1 MVDWRTLGEVP
12 DSEDEDDFNS
22 PTTEDLPA
30 TDVAEQ
36 PTFEL
41 LKASP
46 VPPTENDIW
55 DVPSSPGSYHEHRSP
70 KAVRSDLS
78 RPRPQTTGLPTKENP
93 NDVGL
98 EERISDAHTQGTG
111 PLAGEHHDSSTQSVE
126 GLPKLDSP
134 GLRRQNNDRGIE
146 HGGLRARDVWDI
158 PSSAEAE
165 AARISAPKPQSESNS
180 PSHHQTRVAASS
192 PLSSPR
198 MSSQDLPSIEQL
210 VGGALRY
217 EEQAQRSPPVK
228 VGTAALKKTV
238 YDPPPSPSRSVTV
251 VTPGPSRN
259 RPEGAPTPMHSQIL
273 GHDTEQEEARLIAA
287 RYERSLRARKPEQMR
302 PYAMEMAR
310 FNRDWT
316 KSGMRPI
323 RFAYAGD
330 GRSRQKRAAS
340 EETDFEPESQGSNNR
355 IEDGQT
361 AESGSTMEGLM
372 ATGPSSSP
380 MQTSPLDHRG
390 GPSSL
395 VSSQAETEHTSLD
408 DEELPTVLQLAK
420 QQQSHSSKKDK
431 ARRQQQLASRST
443 IAKRRRIVNPLDSSP
458 MRPATPQVTVRR
470 DSPDP
475 IGLPESPG
483 GSPTLPPGSP
493 LREVSAAMERAT
505 ALDTADPFASDSDV
519 EETGSKAL
527 SAHNTSDEDP
537 GSSSDSPGSR
547 SNAVDQNR
555 SRIRGVLPA
564 SWLRIDQQ
572 TGRAKIQ
579 KKIQRPLNRSADWE
593 NRRGVAHRR
602 QADGNVVHDKFLFSE
617 SEDEAPPTESR
628 PTTDAIFHNQTRL
641 ALQPVAN
648 PPAIEIASSDDGSSV
663 MEEDHIDHMASGRK
677 RQMKLTEA
685 FAKTAKRPKTNTHPA
700 VSTTKRNNQA
710 KTSSARSKARST
722 THGTQR
728 APKIRSH
735 KPKLGDGSRIEGF
748 ARTRR
753 PAHHLSILD
762 VIKPDAPQ
770 FLKVAARTAKSRL
783 DQGRTSPTRKRI
795 QLATRQDHLDA
806 ADVLGD
812 WRRGGIKPRASV
824 TAARPSRR
832 SQPGMQ
838 PQARPPQTVQT
849 TSSTQSC
856 SLSTAAP
863 RKLTKHLSNGGHVR
877 YRAQESSLLEATQPP
892 GRQQNPAFQ
901 PAEIQTEGTHADTV
915 GFQVGKK
922 LLDRLYKRRRGAP
935 TVASTITEI
944 DRPKVACHPSVRRR
958 KQLRP
963 QQLDL
968 EEPQYSHVHDPVAS
982 PRPLSPEPEV
992 VAQNAEG
999 PKLLGLGPYGTTYTH
1014 HFEVFHLK
1022 PGIYFHN
1029 STVIGSGVMETIL
1042 HTDYSRKPQD
1052 SRPRAVLVFDRQ
1064 TLRWGPWNAQVSSEI
1079 GVVLDYVSDKIDK
1092 PAAPD
1097 DLATPTSVC
1106 AADHLL
1112 AYIMDSITF
1121 DSETDVSSFLART
1134 VEILPGFIEGL
1145 PDNPTQNL
1153 VELFQVCDRVSLF
1166 VFVALRMSCV
1176 DATLLSY
1183 QIQLEGV
1190 LKSLTTS
1197 TAKLL
1202 TKTLSNELRET
1213 YQKLNNVRARER
1225 GLRNDD
1231 LAAHSWT
1238 LMLRILHNASI
1249 PKAGFWE
1256 VVQKVLLPPDLTTST
1271 RVGPYERAWEAF
1283 FILLPLTDFTDSGVV
1298 VRSPRL
1304 HVASDGWSLPQRLL
1318 NRVYQL
1324 YKDNPRQSP
1333 GFNNYCRALVA
1344 RCHCLVRDWGWR
1356 KSSGIVGVM
1365 FDFFGSQNL
1374 EHLRNE
1380 EIYSSPRFLEN
1391 LHQAPSLEV
1400 KPEDPCFHI
1409 FLKLLALSIQKLK
1422 EDGSTKDIRNLVAR
1436 TLPNH
1441 SRQYSK
1447 EQNIHER
1454 DLAALRNHHDLLV
1467 TLYWAAPLD
1476 LRPNVDL
1483 LERLVAPT
1491 SSHKEACLINL
1502 RAWNQLARFVISTGV
1517 NTETS
1522 EIKESFGPFRRWRD
1536 TLFRHMVQQLDTV
1549 ASDIQ
1554 QQLVN
1559 MPTEVSK
1566 SVSPEMIDAMIRMN
1580 KASILDIIHASMAA
1594 SLDVMKHS
1602 PDLDSA
1608 QFALSTAQLH
1618 RVFSS
1623 FTVSPPEMSWGV
1635 LRTALA
1641 TLDSF
1646 LCRLD
1651 VFQEARESQQSE
1663 SQIFNQALGGGAL
1676 DLLDETVASGYFKMA
1691 RCILASAAVK
1701 DTNAWGAMDRF
1712 QCTEQAIQLGAR
1724 LAVKFINAGFMA
1736 LPDLFKTGKYRLF
1749 EESLHNLG
1757 LEQRK
1762 FSTLFVTTLLKH
1774 DFDDFR
1780 NVGFT
1785 LQELYMLSIVKPQE
1799 SLAYE
1804 YKLAEQLI
1812 FHEKPFVPKTV
1823 VGLATSPD
1831 YGINRQLFEFA
1842 IDHMRVSVRDV
1853 AQPSEK
1859 DIRANHKRT
1868 LGLVMAQ
1875 MQNDLKTIADDKS
1888 QHPAY
1893 VRFVQ
1898 SIISLIMTHG
1908 DQISHVDMFFLQHT
1922 KDYAPPREDPQ
1933 HQVGK
1938 MASYGLRVLE
1948 GNERAESQLFWFL
1961 HGCFKSMLVDGKL
1974 QKEAQLLARG
1984 LRKPGVLAFALGKMI
1999 PAIIHAAL
2007 ATPASV
2013 LLDVYLHAMSLY
2025 LDGEDQSF
2033 VLGEK
2038 ELPPI
2043 QTTLASILNAV
2054 ERISL
2059 WETRLTGRKLEED
2072 LHLLCQLV
2080 RLMNLLWPSI
2090 YTMIVSSRPSLPTAR
2105 LTSLL
2110 GWARQFSAE
2119 AEVYLGD
2126 WPNSDVPAIGS
2137 AGDNADAPTDRSLIN
2152 KSKLLGGVTLEAT
2165 AETPNQVIVEM
2176 ADNLIKDINDTWSID
2191 DRRITVKSAGRVTQS
2206 TPAAPTGIER
2216 PEYQVEDLVADLHCR
2231 VAEWNSWWN
2240 KAFGMPNS
2248 VSKLHCEALLF

>member
-12 DSEDEDDFNS
+12 DSEDEDDFDS
-22 PTTEDLPA
+22 PSTEESPA
-30 TDVAEQ
+30 TDLAEQ
-36 PTFEL
+36 PTFED
-41 LKASP
+41 LKATP
-46 VPPTENDIW
+46 IPPTEEDIW
-55 DVPSSPGSYHEHRSP
+55 DVPSSPGIYHAARSP
-70 KAVRSDLS
+70 KVVRSDLV
-78 RPRPQTTGLPTKENP
+78 RPWPHRTELPTEENR
-93 NDVGL
+93 NDVDL
-98 EERISDAHTQGTG
+98 QEKTSDVHTRNTG
-111 PLAGEHHDSSTQSVE
+111 SLRGQHDDSSGQSVE
-126 GLPKLDSP
+126 ALPKLDSP
-134 GLRRQNNDRGIE
+134 GLRGQNNDRRIE
-146 HGGLRARDVWDI
+146 PGDLKSRVVWDI

-165 AARISAPKPQSESNS
+165 AGRISAPKPLSERSS
-180 PSHHQTRVAASS
+180 PSHHHTRVAASS
-192 PLSSPR
+192 PLSSPQL
-198 MSSQDLPSIEQL
+198 SSQDLPPIEQL
-210 VGGALRY
+210 VGGASNY
-217 EEQAQRSPPVK
+217 EEQAQRPSPGN
-228 VGTAALKKTV
+228 VGTAALKKIV
-238 YDPPPSPSRSVTV
+238 YDLPPSPSRSPAA
-251 VTPGPSRN
+251 VTPGPPRDRS
-259 RPEGAPTPMHSQIL
+259 EAAPTPMYSQIL

-323 RFAYAGD
+323 RFAYADD

-340 EETDFEPESQGSNNR
+340 EEADFEPESQGSNNR
-355 IEDGQT
+355 LEDGQT
-361 AESGSTMEGLM
+361 AQSGSTMEGLM
-372 ATGPSSSP
+372 VTGPSSSP
-380 MQTSPLDHRG
+380 MQTSPLDNRG

-420 QQQSHSSKKDK
+420 PRQSHSSKKDK
-431 ARRQQQLASRST
+431 PRRQQLASRPNA
-443 IAKRRRIVNPLDSSP
+443 AKRRRIVNPLDSSP
-458 MRPATPQVTVRR
+458 LRQDTQQVTVRQ

-475 IGLPESPG
+475 LGLPESPAA
-483 GSPTLPPGSP
+483 SPTLTPDSP
-493 LREVSAAMERAT
+493 VRDVTAAMERAT

-527 SAHNTSDEDP
+527 PAHNTSDEDP
-537 GSSSDSPGSR
+537 GSSSDSQGSR
-547 SNAVDQNR
+547 SNAVDKNR

-617 SEDEAPPTESR
+617 SEDEAPPIESR

-641 ALQPVAN
+641 ALQPMVN
-648 PPAIEIASSDDGSSV
+648 PPAIEIASSDDGSSA
-663 MEEDHIDHMASGRK
+663 MEEDHIDHMVSGRK

-685 FAKTAKRPKTNTHPA
+685 FGKTAKRSKTDTRPA
-700 VSTTKRNNQA
+700 ASMTKRNNQA
-710 KTSSARSKARST
+710 KTSSARSKLRST
-722 THGTQR
+722 THDTQR
-728 APKIRSH
+728 APRIRSC
-735 KPKLGDGSRIEGF
+735 KPKLGPGSRIEGL

-753 PAHHLSILD
+753 HPAHHLSILD
-762 VIKPDAPQ
+762 VIKHDAPQ
-770 FLKVAARTAKSRL
+770 FLKVAARTAKSRP
-783 DQGRTSPTRKRI
+783 DHGRASPTRKRI

-806 ADVLGD
+806 ANVLGD
-812 WRRGGIKPRASV
+812 WRRGSIKPRESV
-824 TAARPSRR
+824 TAARRSSR
-832 SQPGMQ
+832 SQPGLQ
-838 PQARPPQTVQT
+838 PQARPPQKAQT
-849 TSSTQSC
+849 TSSTQSWP
-856 SLSTAAP
+856 LLTVAP

-877 YRAQESSLLEATQPP
+877 YKEQDSGTRKAPQI
-892 GRQQNPAFQ
+892 PAFQ
-901 PAEIQTEGTHADTV
+901 PAEIQTEGTHADTA

-922 LLDRLYKRRRGAP
+922 LLDRLYRKRRGAP

-944 DRPKVACHPSVRRR
+944 DRSNGASHPSVRRR

-963 QQLDL
+963 QQIDL

-982 PRPLSPEPEV
+982 PRPPSPEPGE
-992 VAQNAEG
+992 VAQNSEG

-1022 PGIYFHN
+1022 SGIYFHN
-1029 STVIGSGVMETIL
+1029 STVIGSGMLETVL

-1052 SRPRAVLVFDRQ
+1052 SRPRAALVFDRQ
-1064 TLRWGPWNAQVSSEI
+1064 TLRWGPWDAQVSSEI
-1079 GVVLDYVSDKIDK
+1079 GVVFDYVSDKIDK

-1097 DLATPTSVC
+1097 DLATPSSVR

-1121 DSETDVSSFLART
+1121 DSDTDVSSFLART
-1134 VEILPGFIEGL
+1134 VEILPGFVDGL
-1145 PDNPTQNL
+1145 PEDPSRNL
-1153 VELFQVCDRVSLF
+1153 AELLQVCDRVSLF

-1190 LKSLTTS
+1190 LKRLTVS
-1197 TAKLL
+1197 TARLL

-1256 VVQKVLLPPDLTTST
+1256 VVQEVLLPPDLTTST
-1271 RVGPYERAWEAF
+1271 RVGPHERAWEGLF
-1283 FILLPLTDFTDSGVV
+1283 TLLPLTDFTDSGVI
-1298 VRSPRL
+1298 VRKPRL

-1318 NRVYQL
+1318 KRVYQL
-1324 YKDNPRQSP
+1324 YQDNSRQSP
-1333 GFNNYCRALVA
+1333 AFNNYCRALVA
-1344 RCHCLVRDWGWR
+1344 RCHCLVQDWGWR

-1391 LHQAPSLEV
+1391 LHQVPSLEV

-1476 LRPNVDL
+1476 LRPNVDI

-1517 NTETS
+1517 NSETS

-1559 MPTEVSK
+1559 MPADVSK
-1566 SVSPEMIDAMIRMN
+1566 SVSPEMIDAMVRMN

-1623 FTVSPPEMSWGV
+1623 FTVSPPEMSWGI

-1646 LCRLD
+1646 LSRLD

-1691 RCILASAAVK
+1691 RWVLASAAVK

-1724 LAVKFINAGFMA
+1724 LTVKFINAGFMA

-1749 EESLHNLG
+1749 EESLHKLG

-1762 FSTLFVTTLLKH
+1762 FSTLFVATLLKH

-1812 FHEKPFVPKTV
+1812 FHGKAFVPKTV

-1853 AQPSEK
+1853 AQPLEK
-1859 DIRANHKRT
+1859 DIKATHKRT

-1922 KDYAPPREDPQ
+1922 KEYAPPREDPQ

-1974 QKEAQLLARG
+1974 HKEAQLLARG
-1984 LRKPGVLAFALGKMI
+1984 LRKPGVLSFVLGKMM
-1999 PAIIHAAL
+1999 PAIIHAML
-2007 ATPASV
+2007 DTPASV
-2013 LLDVYLHAMSLY
+2013 LLDVYLHAMSLF
-2025 LDGEDQSF
+2025 LDSEDESI
-2033 VLGEK
+2033 VLGEND
-2038 ELPPI
+2038 LPPI

-2090 YTMIVSSRPSLPTAR
+2090 YMLIVTPRPSLPPAR
-2105 LTSLL
+2105 LSSLL
-2110 GWARQFSAE
+2110 GWVRQFTAGAE
-2119 AEVYLGD
+2119 IYLED
-2126 WPNSDVPAIGS
+2126 WPKRDERAVGS
-2137 AGDNADAPTDRSLIN
+2137 ADETTDPPTNQPLIN
-2152 KSKLLGGVTLEAT
+2152 KSDLFGGVTLEVT
-2165 AETPNQVIVEM
+2165 AESPNQLVVEM
-2176 ADNLIKDINDTWSID
+2176 ADNLIKDMSDTWLID
-2191 DRRITVKSAGRVTQS
+2191 DCRITIKSAGRVTQS

-2248 VSKLHCEALLF
+2248 MSQLYCEALLF